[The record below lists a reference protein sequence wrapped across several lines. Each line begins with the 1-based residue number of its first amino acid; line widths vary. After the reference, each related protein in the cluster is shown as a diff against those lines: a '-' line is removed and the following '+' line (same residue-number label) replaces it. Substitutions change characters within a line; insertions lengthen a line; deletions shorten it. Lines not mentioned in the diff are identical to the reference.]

1 MGSEVLEGL
10 KAGIRRFR
18 TEVYPARAE
27 MYLKA
32 ASEPQD
38 PSALIIACADS
49 RVRPETITQ
58 SAAGELFVTRNI
70 GNMVPA
76 YGEMM
81 GGVSAVVEF
90 AVMELKVKH
99 IAICGHSECG
109 AMKELLG
116 QKSVAELPA
125 VANWLKNA
133 HTALSVTKALA
144 EEGEDASVFKR
155 RLTEQNVLLQMQH
168 LRTHPSVAGA
178 MAKDELT
185 ISGWVYEI
193 GSGEVRIC
201 EEGGKLFEPVVVGG
215 VTTSR

>member
-18 TEVYPARAE
+18 SDVYPARAE

-58 SAAGELFVTRNI
+58 SAPGELFVTRNI

-144 EEGEDASVFKR
+144 EEGEDASVFSR
-155 RLTEQNVLLQMQH
+155 RDRKSTRLNSSH
-168 LRTHPSVAGA
+168 
-178 MAKDELT
+178 
-185 ISGWVYEI
+185 
-193 GSGEVRIC
+193 
-201 EEGGKLFEPVVVGG
+201 
-215 VTTSR
+215 